1 MPPARD
7 GASEPVAVDSA
18 SWGIPASQP
27 VCAQDTA
34 FLRKATEL
42 ASRGC
47 EFVSLTR
54 DALQLLSTASAT
66 SAQLMQAHSAV
77 LSGGSTCLALAD
89 EARSMSAG
97 APEIALRGW
106 PTWSEAA
113 QGAEDLAARLASAI
127 AEKAAHS
134 VREATLRLEP
144 GGRPDGGSWKSAS
157 TIYFQDVC
165 RDLEKCFWGANA
177 TVIGSLET
185 GVQHLQAKM
194 DEYAELCGRL
204 GSQPDEEVMTPARE
218 KSRGGSSR

>member
-1 MPPARD
+1 MLDACEERAAEEMRRRDALSRLKSGLDACRAVEVAAEADGSGDLGRWFGHQDMVAGLGTCDGLRLEDPAEIKSAAAAAALCLSRCSD
-7 GASEPVAVDSA
+7 LALGAQAVGAALGVIGVSAACDGAPGAVAVESASGAEEVTAIAAAQGASEPVR
-18 SWGIPASQP
+18 
-27 VCAQDTA
+27 AQDIA

-113 QGAEDLAARLASAI
+113 
-127 AEKAAHS
+127 
-134 VREATLRLEP
+134 
-144 GGRPDGGSWKSAS
+144 
-157 TIYFQDVC
+157 
-165 RDLEKCFWGANA
+165 
-177 TVIGSLET
+177 
-185 GVQHLQAKM
+185 
-194 DEYAELCGRL
+194 
-204 GSQPDEEVMTPARE
+204 
-218 KSRGGSSR
+218 